1 MIKRSIVLISTLF
14 IVNANALDINSAVNL
29 ALKNNNELKQKYYEY
44 DEAKEN
50 IELNKSGFKPKL
62 DLSYAYTDRSK
73 ARDES
78 LKRDS
83 SASAV
88 LSYNLFNGFSDYN
101 LVKSAKYSAKA
112 SNLTL
117 FAFKEDIV
125 YNTKT
130 AYIEFLNKRKNKDT
144 YEVAYKL
151 FKKQYEDSKNRFE
164 QGLIAKNDLLDIQV
178 KMLDAK
184 QNLTRAISDLKI
196 ARYELSNILGGIDLQ
211 KQTIEELD
219 DNIAIEK
226 DSYKVEFLDNRSE
239 IKALKMNIKSIDS
252 KVDSTKGDFL
262 PSIDASLSYNKYG
275 DDSMPK
281 DLEPDDQK
289 VAQVQLKWNLY
300 DGGIKY
306 STIDINRLKMR
317 QVKEQLQKTK
327 LDIKLQYQ
335 KAKSDLEV
343 ALLNYDSAKLALVQA
358 KENYKIV
365 NDKYSEGI
373 VKPTD
378 LTDANYLLTNAKQKY
393 FQAYYDKF
401 LAVAKLDRVFE
412 QSLK

>member
-1 MIKRSIVLISTLF
+1 MIKRSIVLLSTLF
-14 IVNANALDINSAVNL
+14 IINANALDINSAVNL
-29 ALKNNNELKQKYYEY
+29 ALKNNNELKQKFYEY

-62 DLSYAYTDRSK
+62 DLSYTYTDRSK
-73 ARDES
+73 TQNS

-101 LVKSAKYSAKA
+101 LVKSAKYNAKA

-117 FAFKEDIV
+117 FAFKQDIV

-130 AYIEFLNKRKNKDT
+130 AYIKFLNKRKNKST

-211 KQTIEELD
+211 NQTIKELD
-219 DNIAIEK
+219 DKIITKN
-226 DSYKVEFLDNRSE
+226 SYKIDYLDNRSE
-239 IKALKMNIKSIDS
+239 IKALKMSIKSIDS
-252 KVDSTKGDFL
+252 KVDSTKGEFL

-300 DGGIKY
+300 NGGVKY
-306 STIDINRLKMR
+306 SNIDINRLKMR
-317 QVKEQLQKTK
+317 QLKEQLEKTK

-343 ALLNYDSAKLALVQA
+343 ANLNYDSAKLALVQA

-365 NDKYSEGI
+365 NNKYEEGI

-378 LTDANYLLTNAKQKY
+378 LTDANYLLTNAKQKFY
-393 FQAYYDKF
+393 QAYYDKF
-401 LAVAKLDRVFE
+401 LAIAKLDRVFE
-412 QSLK
+412 KSLK

>member
-1 MIKRSIVLISTLF
+1 MIKRSIVLLSTLF
-14 IVNANALDINSAVNL
+14 IINANALDINSAVNL
-29 ALKNNNELKQKYYEY
+29 ALKNNNELKQKFYEY

-62 DLSYAYTDRSK
+62 DLSYTYTDRSK
-73 ARDES
+73 TQNS

-101 LVKSAKYSAKA
+101 LVKSAKYNAKA

-117 FAFKEDIV
+117 FAFKQDIV

-130 AYIEFLNKRKNKDT
+130 AYIKFLNKRKNKST

-211 KQTIEELD
+211 NQTIKELD
-219 DNIAIEK
+219 DKIITKN
-226 DSYKVEFLDNRSE
+226 SYKIDYLDNRSE
-239 IKALKMNIKSIDS
+239 IKALKMSIKSIDS
-252 KVDSTKGDFL
+252 KVDSTKGEFL

-300 DGGIKY
+300 NGGVKY
-306 STIDINRLKMR
+306 SNIDINRLKMR
-317 QVKEQLQKTK
+317 QLKEQLEKTK

-343 ALLNYDSAKLALVQA
+343 ANLNYDSAKLALVQA

-365 NDKYSEGI
+365 NNKYEEGI

-378 LTDANYLLTNAKQKY
+378 LTDANYLLTNAKQKFY
-393 FQAYYDKF
+393 QAYYDKF
-401 LAVAKLDRVFE
+401 LAITKLDRVFE
-412 QSLK
+412 KSLK